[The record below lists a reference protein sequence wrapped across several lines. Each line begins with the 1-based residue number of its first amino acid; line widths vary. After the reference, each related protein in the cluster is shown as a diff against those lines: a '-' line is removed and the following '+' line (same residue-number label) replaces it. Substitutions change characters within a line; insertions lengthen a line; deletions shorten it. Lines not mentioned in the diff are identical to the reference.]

1 MWDVEGKQV
10 WSLRHEHIK
19 KSCFRIKKKFR
30 IKQKLFEWVL
40 LVLLVCGARGLLVLW
55 SLASS
60 SSLLCSPFRFPLS
73 HRDRY
78 QGTKPCLLS
87 VPDSILLI
95 RFAFFY
101 PSMDRNTRTQS
112 RVSGSCCSPNDCF
125 IFWGKAFFISKYL
138 VWSCTGSNHCEPS
151 KFAWDI
157 KLLSPSQFDIIKLCC
172 QHAV

>member
-1 MWDVEGKQV
+1 MLKESRFGH
-10 WSLRHEHIK
+10 SGMSTLK
-19 KSCFRIKKKFR
+19 KNCFRIKKKFR

-95 RFAFFY
+95 RFAFFLSFHGQKYTY
-101 PSMDRNTRTQS
+101 PEQS
-112 RVSGSCCSPNDCF
+112 IWIMLFPEWLFYFLGESFFHIKISCLILYRVKSLRS
-125 IFWGKAFFISKYL
+125 
-138 VWSCTGSNHCEPS
+138 
-151 KFAWDI
+151 
-157 KLLSPSQFDIIKLCC
+157 
-172 QHAV
+172 